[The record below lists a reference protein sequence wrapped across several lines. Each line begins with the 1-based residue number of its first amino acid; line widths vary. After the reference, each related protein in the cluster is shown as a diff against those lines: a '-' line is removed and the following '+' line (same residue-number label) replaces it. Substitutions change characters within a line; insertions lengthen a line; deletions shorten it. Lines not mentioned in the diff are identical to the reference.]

1 MKLKLFTLAAIL
13 GLASTKS
20 YAQYITTTQFQN
32 PQSVSND
39 GLIAGYA
46 AWAGPYLIWN
56 ADTDK
61 VEAIG
66 GIAPGNNHG
75 GVATFTPDGKY
86 ISGTSQTSTDPTVGE
101 MSRYN
106 TITKKWET
114 LGFNYNT
121 GESNSDFSSGYFIS
135 GDGNTVVGLSYLKST
150 NPEGTIVKRPTAYAW
165 NSSKGG
171 VNLEPFNPSAKQ
183 GRANAVSN
191 DGSVIIGWSDM
202 RGPWKAHYW
211 KRNPDGTYQKGQ
223 YILVDP
229 KGSSSNEFNQLGE
242 ARAISGN
249 GKWIGGKS
257 DAAFENAWLW
267 SEETG
272 VVDLGKIAKPEE
284 NNVQSWVTSIN
295 YDATIVLG
303 YTISKQWADSAPV
316 YTPWIWTKETGIQ
329 DFNNYVTNTLKF
341 DMKGDKIYVPTQ
353 LSENEKYIIG
363 WGVDAT
369 NIKMFRIQLPAKL
382 ATDEVKNHVE
392 TTLFPNPVSNELNI
406 DSKDNI
412 KEVTV
417 FNLTGQQLFSKK
429 GNSKTSKIDVS
440 NLKSGVYIVEVKTDK
455 TSKTYKVIK
464 K

>member
-1 MKLKLFTLAAIL
+1 MKLKLFTLAAIF

-39 GLIAGYA
+39 GLVAGYGE
-46 AWAGPYLIWN
+46 WAGPYLIWN

-86 ISGTSQTSTDPTVGE
+86 ISGTSETNTDPTVGE

-106 TITKKWET
+106 MVTKKWET

-121 GESNSDFSSGYFIS
+121 GYSDADFSSGYYIS
-135 GDGNTVVGLSYLKST
+135 ADGNTAVGLSYEKKT
-150 NPEGTIVKRPTAYAW
+150 VDGQEVPRAIAFAW
-165 NSSKGG
+165 NSIHGNSI
-171 VNLEPFNPSAKQ
+171 LEPFNPSAKQ

-229 KGSSSNEFNQLGE
+229 KGSSTNEFNQLGE
-242 ARAISGN
+242 ARAISGD

-257 DAAFENAWLW
+257 DASFENAWIW

-272 VVDLGKIAKPEE
+272 VIDLGRIAKPEE

-295 YDATIVLG
+295 DDGSLVLG
-303 YTISKQWADSAPV
+303 YTISKQWVDSAPV
-316 YTPWIWTKETGIQ
+316 YTPFIWTKETGIQ
-329 DFNNYVTNTLKF
+329 DFNNYVINTLKF

-353 LSENEKYIIG
+353 LSENEKYIVG
-363 WGVDAT
+363 WGLDAT
-369 NIKMFRIQLPAKL
+369 NIKMFRIQLPKL
-382 ATDEVKNHVE
+382 GIEEVDNIE
-392 TTLFPNPVSNELNI
+392 LTTLFPNPASKELNI
-406 DSKDNI
+406 DSKENI
-412 KEVTV
+412 KQVTV

-455 TSKTYKVIK
+455 TSKTYKIIK

>member
-39 GLIAGYA
+39 VLIAGYA

-229 KGSSSNEFNQLGE
+229 KGSSTNEFNQLGE

-272 VVDLGKIAKPEE
+272 VIDLGKIAKP
-284 NNVQSWVTSIN
+284 
-295 YDATIVLG
+295 
-303 YTISKQWADSAPV
+303 
-316 YTPWIWTKETGIQ
+316 

-353 LSENEKYIIG
+353 LSENEKYIVG
-363 WGVDAT
+363 WGVDAI

-417 FNLTGQQLFSKK
+417 FNLIGQQLFSKK

-440 NLKSGVYIVEVKTDK
+440 NLKSGIYIVEVKTDK

>member
-1 MKLKLFTLAAIL
+1 MKLKLFTLAAIF

-39 GLIAGYA
+39 GLVAGYA
-46 AWAGPYLIWN
+46 EWAGPYLIWN

-86 ISGTSQTSTDPTVGE
+86 ISGTSETNTDPTVGE

-106 TITKKWET
+106 MVTKKWET

-121 GESNSDFSSGYFIS
+121 GYSDADFSSGYYIS
-135 GDGNTVVGLSYLKST
+135 ADGNTAVGLSYEKKT
-150 NPEGTIVKRPTAYAW
+150 VDGQEVPRAIAFAW
-165 NSSKGG
+165 NSIHGNSI
-171 VNLEPFNPSAKQ
+171 LEPFNPSAKQ

-229 KGSSSNEFNQLGE
+229 KGSSTNEFNQLGE
-242 ARAISGN
+242 ARAISGD

-257 DAAFENAWLW
+257 DASFENAWIW

-272 VVDLGKIAKPEE
+272 VIDLGRIAKPEE

-295 YDATIVLG
+295 DDGSLVLG
-303 YTISKQWADSAPV
+303 YTISKQWVDSAPV
-316 YTPWIWTKETGIQ
+316 YTPFIWTKETGIQ

-353 LSENEKYIIG
+353 LSENEKYIVG
-363 WGVDAT
+363 WGLDAT
-369 NIKMFRIQLPAKL
+369 NIKMFRIQLPKL
-382 ATDEVKNHVE
+382 GIGEVDNIE
-392 TTLFPNPVSNELNI
+392 LTTLFPNPASKELNI
-406 DSKDNI
+406 DSKENI
-412 KEVTV
+412 KQVTV

-455 TSKTYKVIK
+455 TSKTYKIIK

>member
-1 MKLKLFTLAAIL
+1 MKLKLFTLAAIF

-39 GLIAGYA
+39 GLVAGYA
-46 AWAGPYLIWN
+46 EWAGPYLIWN

-86 ISGTSQTSTDPTVGE
+86 ISGTSETNTDPTVGE

-106 TITKKWET
+106 MVTKKWET

-121 GESNSDFSSGYFIS
+121 GYSDADFSSGYYIS
-135 GDGNTVVGLSYLKST
+135 ADGNTAVGLSYEKKT
-150 NPEGTIVKRPTAYAW
+150 VDGQEVPRAIAFAW
-165 NSSKGG
+165 NSIHGNSI
-171 VNLEPFNPSAKQ
+171 LEPFNPSAKQ

-229 KGSSSNEFNQLGE
+229 KGSSTNEFNQLGE
-242 ARAISGN
+242 ARAISGD

-257 DAAFENAWLW
+257 DASFENAWIW

-272 VVDLGKIAKPEE
+272 VIDLGRIAKPEE

-295 YDATIVLG
+295 DDGSLVLG
-303 YTISKQWADSAPV
+303 YTISKQWVDSAPV
-316 YTPWIWTKETGIQ
+316 YTPFIWTKETGIQ
-329 DFNNYVTNTLKF
+329 DFNNYVINTLKF

-353 LSENEKYIIG
+353 LSENEKYIVG
-363 WGVDAT
+363 WGLDAT
-369 NIKMFRIQLPAKL
+369 NIKMFRIQLPKL
-382 ATDEVKNHVE
+382 GIEEVDNIE
-392 TTLFPNPVSNELNI
+392 LTTLFPNPASKELNI
-406 DSKDNI
+406 DSKENI
-412 KEVTV
+412 KQVTV

-455 TSKTYKVIK
+455 TSKTYKIIK

>member
-1 MKLKLFTLAAIL
+1 MKLKLFTLAAIF

-39 GLIAGYA
+39 GLVAGYGE
-46 AWAGPYLIWN
+46 WAGPYLIWN

-86 ISGTSQTSTDPTVGE
+86 ISGTSETNTDPTVGE

-106 TITKKWET
+106 MVTKKWET

-121 GESNSDFSSGYFIS
+121 GYSDADFSSGYYIS
-135 GDGNTVVGLSYLKST
+135 ADGNTAVGLSYEKKT
-150 NPEGTIVKRPTAYAW
+150 VDGQEVPRAIAFAW
-165 NSSKGG
+165 NSIHGNSI
-171 VNLEPFNPSAKQ
+171 LEPFNPSAKQ

-229 KGSSSNEFNQLGE
+229 KGSSTNEFNQLGE
-242 ARAISGN
+242 ARAISGD

-257 DAAFENAWLW
+257 DASFENAWIW

-272 VVDLGKIAKPEE
+272 VIDLGRIAKPEE

-295 YDATIVLG
+295 DDGSLVLG
-303 YTISKQWADSAPV
+303 YTISKQWVDSAPV
-316 YTPWIWTKETGIQ
+316 YTPFIWTKETGIQ
-329 DFNNYVTNTLKF
+329 DFNNYVINTLKF

-353 LSENEKYIIG
+353 LSENEKYIVG
-363 WGVDAT
+363 WGLDAT
-369 NIKMFRIQLPAKL
+369 NIKMFRIQLPKL
-382 ATDEVKNHVE
+382 GIGEVDNIE
-392 TTLFPNPVSNELNI
+392 LTTLFPNPASNELNI
-406 DSKDNI
+406 DSKENI
-412 KEVTV
+412 KQVTV

-455 TSKTYKVIK
+455 TSKTYKIIK